1 MGKYKVSVNQLAEFD
16 GASEAAKKR
25 IISQQRKP
33 DAFRI
38 PWYQLPKAR
47 IKKCIALKGDLAPI
61 HDAISILQARKPTS
75 PRQTNDRNV
84 SIEAL
89 TRFVEIKLPSIIKN
103 TDFEIIRPK
112 SKTVAVK
119 DVDIIV
125 APEIVVRGKVNGK
138 TVIGGVKIHISK
150 NSPFDLQKSK
160 AVATIIYKY
169 LKDEVATKDDAVLPE
184 LCFCLDVF
192 DGRLV
197 AAPERVDATLKNI
210 REVCDEFKTIW
221 DKTV

>member
-1 MGKYKVSVNQLAEFD
+1 VGKYKVSVNQLAEFD
-16 GASEAAKKR
+16 GASEASKKR
-25 IISQQRKP
+25 IVSQQRKP

-47 IKKCIALKGDLAPI
+47 IKKCIAQNGDLSPI
-61 HDAISILQARKPTS
+61 HEAIGILQARKPS
-75 PRQTNDRNV
+75 SKRQANDRDV

-89 TRFVEIKLPSIIKN
+89 TRFVTIKLPSIIRK
-103 TDFEIIRPK
+103 TEFEVIRPK
-112 SKTVAVK
+112 SRSVSVK

-125 APEIVVRGKVNGK
+125 APEIVVRGTVNGK

-150 NSPFDLQKSK
+150 NNPFDLKKSK
-160 AVATIIYKY
+160 AVATVVYKY
-169 LKDEVATKDDAVLPE
+169 LKDEVANEDDTVIPD

-197 AAPERVDATLKNI
+197 AAPDRVDSILRDI
-210 REVCDEFKTIW
+210 RAVCEEFKSVW
-221 DKTV
+221 DQTA